1 MFDLVIVHS
10 EDPDTEGAIEELL
23 EVAREQL
30 GDAEVKGGVVFAG
43 IDHDHEQLLGSLCDA
58 FPGIAL
64 IGCSTDGEVSSEV
77 GFAED
82 SIVLLL
88 FVGDSISVGVGLG
101 REVSKDVAAAAKVA
115 VEQAREGLDGPPRL
129 CLTTPEALTCD
140 VAALVRSLRGLLG
153 EELPVIGGTAGDQ
166 WRFKRV
172 LQFCGREVVSDAVP
186 VLLIAGDLLVS
197 HGVASGWT
205 LIGKPGVATV
215 HGNVLT
221 RVGDMTAI
229 EFYQHYLGPDVF
241 PTGEYPLA
249 VLVGDGDGDE
259 FYLRAPQG
267 YDLESG
273 SVIYAGTIPQGAS
286 VQLTTGTRDAI
297 IEATKSS
304 VDRAIKGYPGSSPK
318 GALVFSCAARKQLLG
333 TRTPEEYTLLKGS
346 QIGDLP
352 FCGFY
357 AYGEVSPVRAGEAP
371 HFHNETFITLLL
383 GTE

>member
-10 EDPDTEGAIEELL
+10 EDPDTEGAVEELL
-23 EVAREQL
+23 EVARERL
-30 GDAEVKGGVVFAG
+30 GDAVVQGGVVFAG
-43 IDHDHEQLLGSLCDA
+43 IDHDHGKLLNAICDA
-58 FPGIAL
+58 FEGIAL
-64 IGCSTDGEVSSEV
+64 IGCTTDGEVSSEV

-101 REVSKDVAAAAKVA
+101 REVSKDVGAAAKAA
-115 VEQAREGLDGPPRL
+115 VDQASVGLDGAPRL
-129 CLTTPEALTCD
+129 CLTMPEALTCD

-153 EELPVIGGTAGDQ
+153 EDLPVIGGTAGDQ
-166 WRFKRV
+166 WRFQRV
-172 LQFCGREVVSDAVP
+172 LQFCGREVVNDAVP
-186 VLLIAGDLLVS
+186 VLLIAGDLIVS

-205 LIGKPGVATV
+205 LLGKPAIATAV
-215 HGNVLT
+215 HGNVLS

-229 EFYQHYLGPDVF
+229 EFYQHYLGPDVY

-249 VLVGDGDGDE
+249 VIVGEGDE

-267 YDLESG
+267 YDLDSG
-273 SVIYAGTIPQGAS
+273 SVIYAGTIPEGAR

-297 IEATKSS
+297 IDATKSS
-304 VDRAIKGYPGSSPK
+304 VDRAIQGYPGDSPR

-346 QIGDLP
+346 QIGELP